1 MTEAPPPG
9 SRTSAPRLASLRFA
23 AAEGIGLRI
32 VGAVA
37 LSLICAAVLVALSG
51 HNPLSA
57 FAAIAMGAAG
67 SRHQFGV
74 ALNRA
79 TPYLLAGSGVAF
91 CFRAGV
97 ISIGADGQIALGGLG
112 AAAVAIH
119 WPHIA
124 SGSLRPLR

>member
-9 SRTSAPRLASLRFA
+9 LRTSARRLASLRFV

-32 VGAVA
+32 VVAVF
-37 LSLICAAVLVALSG
+37 LSLICAAALVALSG

-67 SRHQFGV
+67 SPHQFGV

-79 TPYLLAGSGVAF
+79 TPYLLADQGRLLLPALASSTSAPKARSRSAARRGGGRLSGQLL
-91 CFRAGV
+91 
-97 ISIGADGQIALGGLG
+97 D
-112 AAAVAIH
+112 AVR
-119 WPHIA
+119 
-124 SGSLRPLR
+124 SLPLR